1 MTVTSFFTTC
11 AIGIAGAAGAVSRYV
26 MGHMMARRARS
37 RFPLGTFL
45 VNVLGAFFIGFIAS
59 LTAQKIVLSDTQ
71 AILATGFL
79 GGFTTFS
86 TMNWEGFSL
95 LRGGR
100 GRLSFFY
107 LTGSLVVGLLAVGL
121 GLVLGQIVGKWWS

>member
-11 AIGIAGAAGAVSRYV
+11 AIGLAGAFGAISRYL
-26 MGHMMARRARS
+26 MGLMVAQRTRF

-45 VNVLGAFFIGFIAS
+45 INILGAFLIGLIAS
-59 LTAQKIVLSDTQ
+59 LTTQKILLSNTQ

-86 TMNWEGFSL
+86 TMNWEGISL
-95 LRGGR
+95 LRVGR
-100 GRLSFFY
+100 TRLSFFY
-107 LTGSLVVGLLAVGL
+107 LFGSVIVGLVAVGL
-121 GLVLGQIVGKWWS
+121 GLLLGQVLGGLL